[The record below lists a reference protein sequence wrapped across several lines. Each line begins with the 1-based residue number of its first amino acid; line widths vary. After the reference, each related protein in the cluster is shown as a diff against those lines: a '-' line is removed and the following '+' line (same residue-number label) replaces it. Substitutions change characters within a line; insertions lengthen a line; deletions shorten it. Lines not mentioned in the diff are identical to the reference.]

1 TASGVLHVV
10 NAADTANPTT
20 PTGLL
25 GDIGT
30 MTVGGLIAGLVQ
42 TSGNITTLDVG
53 PAKTPTTGDVNDV
66 SGQVIVGGALTT
78 ASVSGNV
85 SGTIQEALTINTLYI
100 GGSVTSTGVIKAVNA
115 ADPANPKTSAGLIG
129 DIGTMT
135 VGGSIAGLVQ
145 VSGNITTL
153 DVGPAN
159 TPTTGD
165 VNDVSGQVLVGGQ
178 LTTASVSG
186 NVSGALEETLTVNS
200 LYVGGSLTQT
210 GLISAVNLNSMTI
223 QGDLAGQLDVPSTL
237 KMLTVDGGTPGT
249 VVAGQIGTIGV
260 YAGYGPVV
268 AQIEENSIQR
278 RIEAAVPSAPFP
290 TPLPP
295 PAPTPAVSPTGVT
308 FQYFYEGLYSPTVEG
323 LNPSTNLV
331 NPQLTARVTNATG
344 NTGPD
349 QFDFSLVT

>member
-53 PAKTPTTGDVNDV
+53 PAK
-66 SGQVIVGGALTT
+66 
-78 ASVSGNV
+78 
-85 SGTIQEALTINTLYI
+85 
-100 GGSVTSTGVIKAVNA
+100 
-115 ADPANPKTSAGLIG
+115 
-129 DIGTMT
+129 
-135 VGGSIAGLVQ
+135 
-145 VSGNITTL
+145 
-153 DVGPAN
+153 

-223 QGDLAGQLDVPSTL
+223 QGDLAGQLDV
-237 KMLTVDGGTPGT
+237 
-249 VVAGQIGTIGV
+249 
-260 YAGYGPVV
+260 
-268 AQIEENSIQR
+268 
-278 RIEAAVPSAPFP
+278 
-290 TPLPP
+290 
-295 PAPTPAVSPTGVT
+295 
-308 FQYFYEGLYSPTVEG
+308 
-323 LNPSTNLV
+323 
-331 NPQLTARVTNATG
+331 
-344 NTGPD
+344 
-349 QFDFSLVT
+349 